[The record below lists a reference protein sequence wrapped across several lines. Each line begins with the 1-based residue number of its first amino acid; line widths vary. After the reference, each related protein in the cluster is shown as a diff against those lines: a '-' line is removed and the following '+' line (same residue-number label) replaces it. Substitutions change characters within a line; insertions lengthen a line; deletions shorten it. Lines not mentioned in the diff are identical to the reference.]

1 MALSEFQ
8 FNLLSCEYITPR
20 VKHFIGKIESETPWN
35 FIPGQFITIIF
46 EHDQK
51 ILRRSYSIANSPQDN
66 IIEFAAAFVE
76 GGPGSQ
82 FLFNLKPGDSFK
94 ITGPF
99 GRLVLKEDECLR
111 YLLVGTGTG
120 ITPYRSMLPTIF
132 DKIKTHPQL
141 TVEIIE
147 GVSVA
152 EEVLFE
158 KDFLNANQ
166 IRPNVKFTAAIS
178 REKIEKPHCHH
189 GRVQSV
195 LKEKNLNPE
204 TDLVYLCGNPQMID
218 DTTQML
224 QDIGFPIQRIVRE
237 KYISR

>member
-20 VKHFIGKIESETPWN
+20 VKHFIGKIESETPWS

-46 EHDQK
+46 EHEQK
-51 ILRRSYSIANSPQDN
+51 TLRRSYSIANAPQDN

-82 FLFNLKPGDSFK
+82 FLFNLKPGDSVK

-99 GRLVLKEDECLR
+99 GRLVLKDEECQR

-132 DKIKTHPQL
+132 NKMNTQPQL
-141 TVEIIE
+141 SVEIIE

-152 EEVLFE
+152 EELLFE
-158 KDFLNANQ
+158 KDFLAAKDAQ
-166 IRPNVKFTAAIS
+166 SKIHFTAAIS
-178 REKIEKPHCHH
+178 REKIEKTHCHH

-195 LKEKNLNPE
+195 LKEKNLDPSS
-204 TDLVYLCGNPQMID
+204 DIIYLCGNPQMID

-224 QDIGFPIQRIVRE
+224 QELGFPIQRIVRE